1 MPTISTVIQRILAA
15 KRSDCRVTASRG
27 GESRELK
34 NVEHFENDDDNDDDS
49 DDVEDVSVH
58 GIVDN
63 TSLSWAASNIDI
75 ATSQHVSFVRAI
87 TVSHRRI

>member
-1 MPTISTVIQRILAA
+1 L
-15 KRSDCRVTASRG
+15 
-27 GESRELK
+27 LK
-34 NVEHFENDDDNDDDS
+34 HPEHLEHNDDYDHDS

-87 TVSHRRI
+87 TVSLRRI